1 MNQDLLARFRET
13 SAVVLDIL
21 DEKIVRDEI
30 AAIPRLL
37 EKTNATLSRIE
48 DRLGDL
54 IDLMRE

>member
-54 IDLMRE
+54 IDLLRE